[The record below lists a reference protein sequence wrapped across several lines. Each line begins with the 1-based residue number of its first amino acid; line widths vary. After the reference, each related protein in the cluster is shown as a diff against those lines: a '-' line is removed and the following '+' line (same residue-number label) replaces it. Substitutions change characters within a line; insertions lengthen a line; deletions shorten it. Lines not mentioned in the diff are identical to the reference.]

1 MNKVPQ
7 IITLCSFYKLALV
20 TGKEE
25 GMLPE
30 DDFLHLSWFCFVHI
44 RWKKLANC
52 ELRYHANLL
61 VVARYGNAHETVSEH
76 LTCQVGAYVS

>member
-1 MNKVPQ
+1 MNKVLQ
-7 IITLCSFYKLALV
+7 IITLCSLYKLALV
-20 TGKEE
+20 TGKE

-52 ELRYHANLL
+52 ERHHRAVLL
-61 VVARYGNAHETVSEH
+61 VVARYGNAHETVSKP
-76 LTCQVGAYVS
+76 LTCQIGTYVS